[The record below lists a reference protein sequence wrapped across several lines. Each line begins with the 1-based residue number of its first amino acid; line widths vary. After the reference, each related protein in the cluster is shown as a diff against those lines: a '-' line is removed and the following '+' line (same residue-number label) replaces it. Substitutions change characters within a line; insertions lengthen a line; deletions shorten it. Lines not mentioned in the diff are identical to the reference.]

1 MKNLKLILMVLIAG
15 FSLSGCL
22 TATAPIHTPETL
34 ISEPGLAGTWVG
46 MEKGSERDDPAAVAA
61 NHPSSVYRFLEEPG
75 QAYLT
80 VTFEGALFQVYPV
93 RLGPWLYLDIT
104 PDPED
109 LRRKGKSLTET
120 GHFIFHY
127 ELSGDTLK
135 LYIPD
140 LDRLESRAREAGI
153 RLEASR
159 DFIRG
164 LTLYGTTDQL
174 QVLFAG
180 IPVEAFGEPAVMKR
194 WVGK

>member
-15 FSLSGCL
+15 FLLSGCL
-22 TATAPIHTPETL
+22 TTTAPIHTPETL
-34 ISEPGLAGTWVG
+34 INEPGLIGTWVG
-46 MEKGSERDDPAAVAA
+46 LEKGRENQDPAAVAA

-80 VTFEGALFQVYPV
+80 VTFGDALFQIYPV
-93 RLGPWLYLDIT
+93 RLGPWNYLEIT

-120 GHFIFHY
+120 GHIVFRY

-140 LDRLESRAREAGI
+140 LDRLENRARELGI

-159 DFIRG
+159 DFIRS

-180 IPVEAFGEPAVMKR
+180 IPVEAFGEPAVMRK
-194 WVGK
+194 WVEK